1 MADIIKLLPDSVA
14 NQIAAGEVIQRPAS
28 AVKELIEN
36 AIDAGADSI
45 KLIIKD
51 AGRTLIQVIDNG
63 SGMSETDARLSFER
77 HATSKI
83 NEAKD
88 LFSIRTMGFRGEALA
103 SVCAIAHVEL
113 KTKRKNDDLGTCII
127 NEGSLV
133 KSQEPCS
140 CESGTSIA
148 VKNLFY
154 NVPARRNFLKAEQ
167 IELKHIT
174 EEFLKLALANPHI
187 VFSYFNNN
195 SEMFHLE
202 KNNLKKRIMAC
213 FGNSY
218 NDKLVA
224 LEHTSDLLSFT
235 GFISKPDFAK
245 KTRGEQYFFT
255 NKRFMRHNYL
265 NHAVFSAYNDL
276 IKKDSFPSF
285 FIFIDIDPEQIDV
298 NIHPT
303 KTEIKFQDEKMIYS
317 FLNASIK
324 KALGIH
330 NVMPSIDF
338 SKDKD
343 FDVTPLPK
351 DTFVEAP
358 VIKVNPDYNPFKN
371 NNYNNASYNDQLTKS
386 NKKNWQKLYEE
397 ISQNTDDTPEVIGTF
412 KHNENNN
419 SILTT
424 DWNSDEEN
432 ITGVRM
438 MQLHNRFILS
448 TVKSGIMLIDQQAAH
463 ERILYEKYLKLLE
476 NKKSVSQQLLF
487 PQKIELSPYDAGLVL
502 ELKSEF
508 NTLGFDIRIEDK
520 HEVVVNGAPIELD
533 NENLQYVFEKM
544 LENYKSNLI
553 GLQFGKNENI
563 AASLSKNISTKKVKA
578 LHFEEMND
586 IIEKLFAC
594 SNPYYTPYGKATV
607 TIIKI
612 EELENFLKI
621 SRIN

>member
-28 AVKELIEN
+28 AVKELVEN
-36 AIDAGADSI
+36 AIDAGADNI
-45 KLIIKD
+45 RLIIKD
-51 AGRTLIQVIDNG
+51 AGRTLLQVIDNG

-88 LFSIRTMGFRGEALA
+88 LFSIHTMGFRGEALA
-103 SVCAIAHVEL
+103 SVCAIAHVEM
-113 KTKRKNDDLGTCII
+113 KTRRKNDDLGTHII
-127 NEGSLV
+127 NEGSSV

-140 CESGTSIA
+140 CEAGTSIA

-154 NVPARRNFLKAEQ
+154 NVPARRNFLKADP

-174 EEFLKLALANPHI
+174 EEFLRLALAHPQI
-187 VFSYFNNN
+187 VFSYFNNG

-202 KNNLKKRIMAC
+202 KNNLKKRIAAC

-224 LEHTSDLLSFT
+224 IEHTSEVVSFT

-285 FIFIDIDPEQIDV
+285 FIFIDINPEQIDV

-303 KTEIKFQDEKMIYS
+303 KTEIKFQDERTIYS
-317 FLNASIK
+317 FLNATVK
-324 KALGIH
+324 KALGVH
-330 NVMPSIDF
+330 NVMPSLDF
-338 SKDKD
+338 SKDND
-343 FDVTPLPK
+343 FDVTPLPPG
-351 DTFVEAP
+351 TFVEAP
-358 VIKVNPDYNPFKN
+358 KIKVDPDYDPFKK
-371 NNYNNASYNDQLTKS
+371 NNYQNSSYNDPLTRS
-386 NKKNWQKLYEE
+386 NKKNWQKLYDEL
-397 ISQNTDDTPEVIGTF
+397 SHKTDDTPEVIGTF
-412 KHNENNN
+412 NPENHKHNIVTADWSSGSVN
-419 SILTT
+419 S
-424 DWNSDEEN
+424 
-432 ITGVRM
+432 TGAKM
-438 MQLHNRFILS
+438 MQLHNRYIL
-448 TVKSGIMLIDQQAAH
+448 TPVKSGVMLLDQQAAH

-487 PQKIELSPYDAGLVL
+487 PQKIELSPADAELAL
-502 ELKSEF
+502 ELQDEF
-508 NTLGFDIRIEDK
+508 NALGFDIKVENKFDII
-520 HEVVVNGAPIELD
+520 VNGAPTELD
-533 NENLQYVFEKM
+533 NENLQYDFENM
-544 LENYKSNLI
+544 LENYKNNLI

-563 AASLSKNISTKKVKA
+563 AASLARNLSVKQGKV
-578 LHFEEMND
+578 LRTEEMND

-594 SNPYYTPYGKATV
+594 SNPYHTPLGKVTV

-612 EELENFLKI
+612 EELENIFK
-621 SRIN
+621 NQENN